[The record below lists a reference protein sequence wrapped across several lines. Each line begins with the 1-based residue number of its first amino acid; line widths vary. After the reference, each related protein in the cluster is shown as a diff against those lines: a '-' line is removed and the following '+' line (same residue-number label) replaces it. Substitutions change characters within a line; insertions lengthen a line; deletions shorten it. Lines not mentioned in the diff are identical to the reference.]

1 MSCYM
6 HDFFHSHHW
15 MTEEIA
21 LEQKNIVLKCPITQR
36 KQNQNMLR
44 LGSGFKLLLKLLIT
58 LFGR

>member
-6 HDFFHSHHW
+6 HEFFHSHHW
-15 MTEEIA
+15 MTEGIA
-21 LEQKNIVLKCPITQR
+21 VEQKDIVLKWPITQR

-44 LGSGFKLLLKLLIT
+44 LGCGFKLLLQLLIA